1 MISTKKGQTIG
12 LLLFWVFL
20 DMLLIPYEAFAYQ
33 AQGIALPRCIY
44 EAVMD
49 TLDPKSD
56 DDGQGT
62 MSFLWTLRSLS
73 VMVCLVCTMY
83 VNVIFGVIVDGI
95 VSKMETL
102 KEGKGAVVETN
113 HTLMLGWNDN
123 SLSFIRE
130 ICAANESE
138 GGGVIVVLSMRD
150 KVDLE
155 AEIYHVI
162 TDWKGTRLV
171 CCCGNPLL
179 TTDLLRVSAP
189 QARSITIMSSDE
201 QADVSDAALLRTLL
215 VIKSMHGLQGHV
227 VADVGDVDNNT
238 LLQVVAGD
246 ILETVDSHNI
256 IGRLV
261 IMCSRSPHLSDVYNA
276 VLGFDGNEFYFKAWP
291 DLVGLP
297 FGQLASRFDHAIPI
311 VWIRPYF
318 ARVIEPGDEIIVLA
332 EDDNTYTAATE
343 PVDSTPVSAMT
354 KRPLPTPP
362 KRILLCGWH
371 RDIRDI
377 LRLLNHLSVPNT
389 EVDLVNE
396 VPEDIRID
404 RLRNDGLD
412 VRSLENL
419 NVRHVEANVAIR
431 RQAQHL
437 RVPQYDCILVMS
449 DSSNQGLASDSL
461 VLASVVMLRA
471 IEVSQRSHKSI
482 ADLSD
487 ASASLQSGRH
497 VHCVSEILDPRTEM
511 TINSSHTIRC
521 SSDYVMSNDLVS
533 RMLAMVSE
541 NRNVN
546 AILDELL
553 GDKGSTFDVLP
564 ASRYCEMNERL
575 SFWQLAKRA
584 STMYEEV
591 LCGYVNSKQPGSPVV
606 LNPTDKALVRTW
618 GDYSMIVIREAM
630 SKSKLNRFQ
639 SHRLMV
645 KVVRRAGVTNVN
657 ETDSDDEN
665 HEDETRLPRL
675 MSPAANG
682 RKPSIGLRQCS
693 TSDSLMDEVVRDRLT
708 VKMQRNSFNSSGY
721 HLRVEAEKLAKLPPS
736 KVNYRRLSSSEKD
749 NTAVQ
754 PFLEESPNDIL
765 SRGTTSAGNALVPIL
780 EGDAT
785 PSDELDQPHMVPLMR
800 WHDRWW
806 YLVDTFIST
815 NQGQAILLVVVC
827 VVMAFSLGP
836 IVQVAGHNPYG
847 DSVWR
852 VWTYMT
858 DTGTQNHAETHEQ
871 KAVAFFLTII
881 GFVYFAVVVAFV
893 VDSIREK
900 MDQLKHGRTTV
911 VEINH
916 TLLLGWSDKAIP
928 FIQEICHANESEGG
942 GVVVVLADMS
952 NERMAATCDSQG
964 WPKVGCL
971 SCFGSIEPCRSF
983 FVVYATLLGFSGNE
997 FYFEVWPECVG
1008 VPFALLTHW
1017 FRDAIPIGY
1026 RDVKG
1031 HVHLLPAMG
1040 HRMQPGEALLVLAE
1054 DNDSYKPKAPDT
1066 ASPTTTP
1073 TSMPTVQTSKADTKS
1088 AEKVPTGDLFPPPM
1102 KPKTRQ
1108 KILVC
1113 GWRRDLRDMLRLLDT
1128 LSAPGTVVYLL
1139 NEVSVEA
1146 RVAMLLDDG
1155 MDLSSLS
1162 NISLVHLEGNAA
1174 VRRHVSPIQL
1184 HDFDSYI
1191 VVCDASRESDI
1202 LASDSHVLATVLV
1215 LRSVEI
1221 EQQSY
1226 RTKQLFVHSEVAEVG
1241 C

>member
-311 VWIRPYF
+311 
-318 ARVIEPGDEIIVLA
+318 VIEPGDEIIVLA

-693 TSDSLMDEVVRDRLT
+693 SSDSLMDEVVRDRLT

-754 PFLEESPNDIL
+754 PFLEESP
-765 SRGTTSAGNALVPIL
+765 R
-780 EGDAT
+780 
-785 PSDELDQPHMVPLMR
+785 
-800 WHDRWW
+800 
-806 YLVDTFIST
+806 
-815 NQGQAILLVVVC
+815 
-827 VVMAFSLGP
+827 
-836 IVQVAGHNPYG
+836 HNPYG

-952 NERMAATCDSQG
+952 NERMAATCDSQ
-964 WPKVGCL
+964 
-971 SCFGSIEPCRSF
+971 
-983 FVVYATLLGFSGNE
+983 
-997 FYFEVWPECVG
+997 
-1008 VPFALLTHW
+1008 LTHW

-1155 MDLSSLS
+1155 MDMSSLS

-1226 RTKQLFVHSEVAEVG
+1226 RTKQLFVHSEVAELQQRQRKIPCIAEVLDPRTQKTILQNKQIRDSSEFVQTNELVRTHHPSLV
-1241 C
+1241 

>member
-1 MISTKKGQTIG
+1 MAGEVVVPTLHEEGGKSPPLKKAKGDVTLPSSHQESRLSYQLSLAVYIVDTMISTKKGQTIG

-311 VWIRPYF
+311 GIKTAAGKVWIRPYF

-471 IEVSQRSHKSI
+471 IEVAQRSHKSL

-630 SKSKLNRFQ
+630 SKSKLSRFQ

-645 KVVRRAGVTNVN
+645 KVLRAFRSVSNLVTRPTTSELMSRPQGRGPPRGFVSDGLDLGAGVTNVN

-754 PFLEESPNDIL
+754 PFLEESP
-765 SRGTTSAGNALVPIL
+765 SSP
-780 EGDAT
+780 
-785 PSDELDQPHMVPLMR
+785 
-800 WHDRWW
+800 
-806 YLVDTFIST
+806 
-815 NQGQAILLVVVC
+815 
-827 VVMAFSLGP
+827 
-836 IVQVAGHNPYG
+836 
-847 DSVWR
+847 
-852 VWTYMT
+852 
-858 DTGTQNHAETHEQ
+858 
-871 KAVAFFLTII
+871 
-881 GFVYFAVVVAFV
+881 
-893 VDSIREK
+893 
-900 MDQLKHGRTTV
+900 
-911 VEINH
+911 
-916 TLLLGWSDKAIP
+916 
-928 FIQEICHANESEGG
+928 
-942 GVVVVLADMS
+942 
-952 NERMAATCDSQG
+952 
-964 WPKVGCL
+964 
-971 SCFGSIEPCRSF
+971 
-983 FVVYATLLGFSGNE
+983 
-997 FYFEVWPECVG
+997 
-1008 VPFALLTHW
+1008 
-1017 FRDAIPIGY
+1017 
-1026 RDVKG
+1026 
-1031 HVHLLPAMG
+1031 HVHLPHNHYPLRNLHHELAAID
-1040 HRMQPGEALLVLAE
+1040 HLVATLR
-1054 DNDSYKPKAPDT
+1054 
-1066 ASPTTTP
+1066 
-1073 TSMPTVQTSKADTKS
+1073 V
-1088 AEKVPTGDLFPPPM
+1088 F
-1102 KPKTRQ
+1102 KT
-1108 KILVC
+1108 
-1113 GWRRDLRDMLRLLDT
+1113 
-1128 LSAPGTVVYLL
+1128 
-1139 NEVSVEA
+1139 
-1146 RVAMLLDDG
+1146 
-1155 MDLSSLS
+1155 
-1162 NISLVHLEGNAA
+1162 
-1174 VRRHVSPIQL
+1174 
-1184 HDFDSYI
+1184 
-1191 VVCDASRESDI
+1191 
-1202 LASDSHVLATVLV
+1202 
-1215 LRSVEI
+1215 
-1221 EQQSY
+1221 
-1226 RTKQLFVHSEVAEVG
+1226 
-1241 C
+1241 

>member
-311 VWIRPYF
+311 V
-318 ARVIEPGDEIIVLA
+318 IEPGDEIIVLA

-377 LRLLNHLSVPNT
+377 LRLLNQLSVPNT

-693 TSDSLMDEVVRDRLT
+693 SSDSLMDEVVRDRLT

-754 PFLEESPNDIL
+754 PFLEESP
-765 SRGTTSAGNALVPIL
+765 R
-780 EGDAT
+780 
-785 PSDELDQPHMVPLMR
+785 
-800 WHDRWW
+800 
-806 YLVDTFIST
+806 
-815 NQGQAILLVVVC
+815 
-827 VVMAFSLGP
+827 
-836 IVQVAGHNPYG
+836 HNPYG

-952 NERMAATCDSQG
+952 NERMAATCDSQ
-964 WPKVGCL
+964 
-971 SCFGSIEPCRSF
+971 
-983 FVVYATLLGFSGNE
+983 
-997 FYFEVWPECVG
+997 
-1008 VPFALLTHW
+1008 LTHW

-1155 MDLSSLS
+1155 MDMSSLS

-1226 RTKQLFVHSEVAEVG
+1226 RTKQLFVHSEVAELQQRQRKIPCIAEVLDPRTQKTILQNKQIRDSSEFVQTNELVRTHHPSLV
-1241 C
+1241 